1 MARGNR
7 DPTPSES
14 DTEDSQTRFVPRD
27 DDPEKMWDAIEIL
40 EERGDKYK
48 VLWDGFDSD
57 GEPYAP
63 TWEYKRDCNP
73 ALKRTWKLKQE
84 AKKNRK
90 KSTAKGRQSKVR
102 NATVS
107 AKSKT
112 RSESTSTATTTR
124 QTRRNAK
131 DATPSTSVRPPP
143 RALSP
148 RADSRA
154 PPPVPGP
161 SKQRKSARDSREED
175 ANGASAEPAR
185 PRKRRKVEVEI
196 VKSSPARPSPPPE
209 SSHEVV
215 ARKKFGKVVVSAA
228 DAEENADTPLA
239 VRNGSV
245 RPAGSSKG
253 KGGATDNV
261 EGGDEPTS
269 VAVPISKVGPP
280 RHLKRSRQSKSHESV
295 PSRTH
300 SGGAAGSESPTIKG
314 RPRQE
319 PLDQHQSGRSSS
331 RSTKVTPSGSSSNS
345 RARKAADASNAVNG
359 RATNP
364 KEVASSRRSKSS
376 TLAQLEE
383 ESESDDEELMN
394 PAFLKVLQKAK
405 SRSVSA
411 QISPDT
417 KRILAQEEEESTQE
431 AANWIPPPPL
441 PAVRPVKPPQ
451 AERRSGRSS
460 SHPRQEN
467 AEAGPSKPSGRP
479 ALQGRPSANDT
490 FSREGIVPE
499 TQPYPDPGSADHRR
513 QPSPSGDAFVVDQ
526 NPPSTPPRA
535 HSERQ
540 PSNSQVT
547 SSVKAKMKRKRT
559 TTKQLRPV
567 PTMSPSV
574 FRPHLP
580 SADDEEIEQFSS
592 PEKDTRRKKRAL
604 DIPTQDTIEEA
615 EFTQP
620 MDLFMDWDGGEQ
632 PADDPFAS
640 EEDGPE
646 LSLGPGLP
654 PPDEEGGSR
663 LAMTTVLAK
672 HPGSQQGRSTE
683 AAESP
688 EIPVLQDLPATSTTQ
703 RAEADSQSQ
712 LSLNGQIAELNA
724 KLEEKDEQLTQ
735 LELQLEELQSHI
747 AKLKAEQTEETATRQ
762 AELKALV
769 EASDDKTEQ
778 ISQLESQLVELQLQL
793 TQQASDADNERERH
807 ELEVQELRES
817 LEERN
822 EQVSQLES
830 SLVELQ
836 EELATAVADSE
847 RLAAAAQET
856 ATDADHKHAE
866 QILAAQQQVTTL
878 KQELTD
884 VRARLLKAEEESTVL
899 TSRLATTTQEWE
911 RRFKYAEDDRDM
923 FKNLYS
929 EASGHAT
936 RLAAENAALEAR
948 ATLAEGQVRDG
959 LAMIRGT
966 FEGQAQTLRA
976 EAEKWRAL
984 CSVLTAKDE
993 RTDDDVRRRAAV
1005 EPRLREENAR
1015 LKEDAEI
1022 VRADM
1027 EKMAGIIAQMTEQ
1040 RERSEEDA
1048 HADADVEMDE
1058 DGEADA
1064 EDSSPWHGK
1073 AFRVLNGCRS
1083 FSPRVSPRASLE
1095 SGEIEEVLYAC
1106 RHVQDGRMCNEP
1118 FTTPED
1124 VAEHARKA
1132 HYPDVYTAA

>member
-1 MARGNR
+1 M
-7 DPTPSES
+7 
-14 DTEDSQTRFVPRD
+14 
-27 DDPEKMWDAIEIL
+27 IH
-40 EERGDKYK
+40 
-48 VLWDGFDSD
+48 
-57 GEPYAP
+57 
-63 TWEYKRDCNP
+63 
-73 ALKRTWKLKQE
+73 
-84 AKKNRK
+84 
-90 KSTAKGRQSKVR
+90 
-102 NATVS
+102 
-107 AKSKT
+107 
-112 RSESTSTATTTR
+112 
-124 QTRRNAK
+124 
-131 DATPSTSVRPPP
+131 
-143 RALSP
+143 RAL
-148 RADSRA
+148 
-154 PPPVPGP
+154 
-161 SKQRKSARDSREED
+161 Q
-175 ANGASAEPAR
+175 
-185 PRKRRKVEVEI
+185 
-196 VKSSPARPSPPPE
+196 
-209 SSHEVV
+209 
-215 ARKKFGKVVVSAA
+215 
-228 DAEENADTPLA
+228 
-239 VRNGSV
+239 
-245 RPAGSSKG
+245 
-253 KGGATDNV
+253 
-261 EGGDEPTS
+261 
-269 VAVPISKVGPP
+269 
-280 RHLKRSRQSKSHESV
+280 
-295 PSRTH
+295 
-300 SGGAAGSESPTIKG
+300 
-314 RPRQE
+314 
-319 PLDQHQSGRSSS
+319 
-331 RSTKVTPSGSSSNS
+331 
-345 RARKAADASNAVNG
+345 
-359 RATNP
+359 
-364 KEVASSRRSKSS
+364 
-376 TLAQLEE
+376 
-383 ESESDDEELMN
+383 
-394 PAFLKVLQKAK
+394 
-405 SRSVSA
+405 
-411 QISPDT
+411 
-417 KRILAQEEEESTQE
+417 
-431 AANWIPPPPL
+431 
-441 PAVRPVKPPQ
+441 
-451 AERRSGRSS
+451 
-460 SHPRQEN
+460 
-467 AEAGPSKPSGRP
+467 
-479 ALQGRPSANDT
+479 
-490 FSREGIVPE
+490 
-499 TQPYPDPGSADHRR
+499 
-513 QPSPSGDAFVVDQ
+513 
-526 NPPSTPPRA
+526 
-535 HSERQ
+535 
-540 PSNSQVT
+540 
-547 SSVKAKMKRKRT
+547 
-559 TTKQLRPV
+559 
-567 PTMSPSV
+567 
-574 FRPHLP
+574 
-580 SADDEEIEQFSS
+580 
-592 PEKDTRRKKRAL
+592 
-604 DIPTQDTIEEA
+604 
-615 EFTQP
+615 
-620 MDLFMDWDGGEQ
+620 
-632 PADDPFAS
+632 
-640 EEDGPE
+640 
-646 LSLGPGLP
+646 
-654 PPDEEGGSR
+654 
-663 LAMTTVLAK
+663 
-672 HPGSQQGRSTE
+672 
-683 AAESP
+683 
-688 EIPVLQDLPATSTTQ
+688 
-703 RAEADSQSQ
+703 
-712 LSLNGQIAELNA
+712 
-724 KLEEKDEQLTQ
+724 
-735 LELQLEELQSHI
+735 
-747 AKLKAEQTEETATRQ
+747 ETATRQ

-793 TQQASDADNERERH
+793 TQQASDADNVRSRKILFNIFWSSHLSSCLKERERH

-1118 FTTPED
+1118 FSAPE
-1124 VAEHARKA
+1124 VR
-1132 HYPDVYTAA
+1132 